1 MHANGILNMYVDIE
15 IHRIHIK
22 PTSNKTWE
30 ALKKQYG
37 TPTAIVACALMH
49 DMNNYK
55 VVDHVRDGKNFPA
68 QLEELQGLITKVHN
82 AGHLIDITQ
91 RIIII
96 TEVLPNKWQSMTDSA
111 MVAGIFTDINT
122 TIQLLTQKYNTDQSL
137 KKSHSAMPAKI
148 SGLNRYMPK
157 PQKNQGQ
164 NQSKPRPSNQQ
175 MACTQKNTQK
185 QQKPANVG
193 GSD

>member
-1 MHANGILNMYVDIE
+1 
-15 IHRIHIK
+15 
-22 PTSNKTWE
+22 
-30 ALKKQYG
+30 
-37 TPTAIVACALMH
+37 MH

-68 QLEELQGLITKVHN
+68 QLEELQGIITKVHN

-111 MVAGIFTDINT
+111 MVAGIFTDVNT

-164 NQSKPRPSNQQ
+164 NQSKPRPSTQQ